1 MSNIQVRIN
10 NVLFSSNLIFIIS
23 QLNNSIMTTTYYG
36 QSTFEI
42 ETGGKKLLFDP
53 FISPNPMA
61 AAIDIDSL
69 KPDYILVS
77 HGHGDHVADLLA
89 IQKNSGAVVICIAEI
104 AQWLEKQGV
113 NNAHGMN
120 IGGGFD
126 FDFGRVKMVNAIHS
140 STLPDGSPG
149 GNPAGFVIYAE
160 GKTIYFA
167 GDTAL
172 TYDMKLLA
180 EENLDWAFLPIG
192 DNYTMGADDAIK
204 ASGFINCENIIG
216 MHYDTFPVIKIDKE
230 DVQQKFKE
238 AGLELKLLEIGQS
251 LSL

>member
-1 MSNIQVRIN
+1 MK
-10 NVLFSSNLIFIIS
+10 
-23 QLNNSIMTTTYYG
+23 TTFYG
-36 QSTFEI
+36 QASFEI

-53 FISPNPMA
+53 FISQNPMA
-61 AAIDIDSL
+61 KNIDINSL
-69 KPDYILVS
+69 KPDYILIS
-77 HGHGDHVADLLA
+77 HGHGDHVADLLT
-89 IQKNSGAVVICIAEI
+89 IQKNSNAIVICIAEI
-104 AQWLEKQGV
+104 AGWLGNQGV

-120 IGGGFD
+120 IGGGYN

-180 EENLDWAFLPIG
+180 DEKLDWAFLPIG

-204 ASGFINCENIIG
+204 ASAFINCKNIIG
-216 MHYDTFPVIKIDKE
+216 MHYDTFPVIKIDKQE
-230 DVQQKFKE
+230 VKEKFDK
-238 AGLELKLLEIGQS
+238 AGLNLKLPNIGES
-251 LSL
+251 LTL